1 MNKPVLRLL
10 YLILELVQENL
21 LGKYPA
27 TIDGYYWK
35 RLWTINI
42 FISSRIHHTNK
53 TTQWLKSIE
62 CSCFHSLKR
71 LYIVLS
77 YERKSFL
84 LSKKWKRVQH
94 WSRPSVFMQCATT
107 TSEQT
112 IPRLLFKKRR
122 LYGARILDHI
132 QGRKNRKKKQNKLE
146 NLTIFP
152 AALSKRVTP
161 VFEVKY

>member
-1 MNKPVLRLL
+1 MEVLPPCLKN
-10 YLILELVQENL
+10 E
-21 LGKYPA
+21 KSTA
-27 TIDGYYWK
+27 
-35 RLWTINI
+35 
-42 FISSRIHHTNK
+42 
-53 TTQWLKSIE
+53 LKSTF
-62 CSCFHSLKR
+62 CF
-71 LYIVLS
+71 
-77 YERKSFL
+77 
-84 LSKKWKRVQH
+84 
-94 WSRPSVFMQCATT
+94 FMQCATT

-122 LYGARILDHI
+122 LYGARILDYI